1 MVFNAASSVLKE
13 ELKQEIVKKRHKNIT
28 FYCKKEHIE
37 QPYSYHNLTDSLIL
51 FCLLNHIKL
60 CLTGSLLHWLILD
73 LLPNLLFHEK
83 QYF

>member
-28 FYCKKEHIE
+28 FYCKKEHTE

-51 FCLLNHIKL
+51 FCMLNYNFVNRNDCKL
-60 CLTGSLLHWLILD
+60 
-73 LLPNLLFHEK
+73 
-83 QYF
+83 

>member
-28 FYCKKEHIE
+28 FYCKKEHTE

-51 FCLLNHIKL
+51 FCMLNYKNKRNQKNGTKWKAIKER
-60 CLTGSLLHWLILD
+60 SLV
-73 LLPNLLFHEK
+73 P
-83 QYF
+83 